1 MTFRVVPIAE
11 EHIEGF
17 WAALDSVARERRYLN
32 FLEAPPFEECRKFVA
47 QNIRRG
53 HPQHVALAAERVV
66 GWCDVLPIDRPI
78 RAHTGVLG
86 LAVLAALRGRG
97 IGTALLHATL
107 ERARAV
113 GLTRIELSLRE
124 NNKRVVGLY
133 ERFGFVHEGIQ
144 RNAIRVD
151 GAYESLICMGLIL

>member
-1 MTFRVVPIAE
+1 MAFRVVPIAE

-17 WAALDSVARERRYLN
+17 WSALDSVARERRYLT
-32 FLEAPPFEECRKFVA
+32 FVEAPPFEECRKFVT

-86 LAVLAALRGRG
+86 LAVLAAFAAGGSGQHCFMRRWN
-97 IGTALLHATL
+97 ALGPSA
-107 ERARAV
+107 
-113 GLTRIELSLRE
+113 
-124 NNKRVVGLY
+124 
-133 ERFGFVHEGIQ
+133 
-144 RNAIRVD
+144 
-151 GAYESLICMGLIL
+151 